1 MKVKY
6 CSFTRSVII
15 IVLFLGVAVRGY
27 TQKHDYHWLNGYDAE
42 YGGIFGNFELNFH
55 NQPVTI
61 DPIEFNN
68 ADLSDQVTSFSNAD
82 GKLLLVS
89 NGCRLFDALGH
100 VLPGGDTLNPG
111 EIYNSWCKN
120 NGSYPVMFNMIMLPQ
135 ENCVY
140 LFHNR
145 VVLDS
150 QFGITLTPSYL
161 SKVDLGGDSITTE
174 FTNNIVSTT
183 KVESPAACKHGNGRD
198 WIIMTPEH
206 RKATYRTYVLDIDG
220 IQSLNTQTIGYQ
232 YPYPECDAYGLHSFS
247 PDGTKYVRYNNTCGL
262 SFFDFDRCT
271 GELSNERL
279 ISLPEVF
286 KPGAF
291 TVFSSNSRYCY
302 YNSSRVIMQVDMEDA
317 ILQPDTIAILDTFP
331 TPTGAGFVMMQ
342 RGPDGRIYI
351 SPGSST
357 QTYHVIEYPD
367 LKGKAC
373 WARPNAI
380 PLPYLSFLAL
390 PNIPN
395 YRLGA
400 WKDSPCDTL
409 GLSEVP
415 SEIPSSFGHRIYPNP
430 VQDGFTLE
438 LDEGLQHA
446 FAWQL
451 EVFDLAGRMVYQGS
465 IPPYAFLHR
474 VQSGSWSSGMYYAV
488 LRDETGTIL
497 AVDKLVKME

>member
-1 MKVKY
+1 M
-6 CSFTRSVII
+6 F
-15 IVLFLGVAVRGY
+15 FLGVAGHGY
-27 TQKHDYHWLNGYDAE
+27 TQKHDYHWLNGYGAE

-55 NQPVTI
+55 NQPVTA

-68 ADLSDQVTSFSNAD
+68 ADLSDQVTSFSDAD
-82 GKLLLVS
+82 GNLLLVS
-89 NGCRLFDALGH
+89 NGCRLFDAKGQI
-100 VLPGGDTLNPG
+100 LPGGDTLNPG
-111 EIYNSWCKN
+111 EIYNSWCKD
-120 NGSYPVMFNMIMLPQ
+120 NGSYPSMFNMIMLPQ
-135 ENCVY
+135 GNSIY
-140 LFHNR
+140 LFHKR
-145 VVLDS
+145 VVLDNL
-150 QFGITLTPSYL
+150 FGITSTPAYWSRIQMGL
-161 SKVDLGGDSITTE
+161 DSITIQS
-174 FTNNIVSTT
+174 TNNIINISR
-183 KVESPAACKHGNGRD
+183 VELPAACKHGNGRD
-198 WIIMTPEH
+198 WLIITPEH
-206 RKATYRTYVLDIDG
+206 RKATYILYILNHEGISEYVS
-220 IQSLNTQTIGYQ
+220 QSIGYQ
-232 YPYPECDAYGLHSFS
+232 YPYPECNAYGAHSFS

-291 TVFSSNSRYCY
+291 TVFSSNSRFCY
-302 YNSSRVIMQVDMEDA
+302 YNSSKVIMQVDMDDA

-380 PLPYLSFLAL
+380 PLPFLSFLAL

-409 GLSEVP
+409 GLSEVTSTNP
-415 SEIPSSFGHRIYPNP
+415 STFAHRVYPNP
-430 VQDGFTLE
+430 VQNGFTLE

-451 EVFDLAGRMVYQGS
+451 EVVDLAGRMVYQGS
-465 IPPYAFLHR
+465 IPAYAFLHR
-474 VQSGSWSSGMYYAV
+474 VETSSWSAGMYYYT
-488 LRDETGTIL
+488 LRNELGKTMV
-497 AVDKLVKME
+497 VDKLVKME

>member
-1 MKVKY
+1 MGHW
-6 CSFTRSVII
+6 SFTKSALV

-27 TQKHDYHWLNGYDAE
+27 TQKHDYHWLNGYGAE

-55 NQPVTI
+55 NQPVTAE
-61 DPIEFNN
+61 PIEFNN
-68 ADLSDQVTSFSNAD
+68 ADLSDQVTSFSDAY
-82 GKLLLVS
+82 GSLLLVS
-89 NGCRLFDALGH
+89 NGCRLFDAKGH

-111 EIYNSWCKN
+111 EIYNSWCKD
-120 NGSYPVMFNMIMLPQ
+120 NGSYPSMFNMIMLPQ
-135 ENCVY
+135 EGFVY
-140 LFHNR
+140 LFHSR
-145 VVLDS
+145 VVLDNL
-150 QFGITLTPSYL
+150 FGVTSTPSYCSRVRVGL
-161 SKVDLGGDSITTE
+161 DSLE
-174 FTNNIVSTT
+174 VEYTNNIVSTT
-183 KVESPAACKHGNGRD
+183 KVEKPAACKHGNGRD

-247 PDGTKYVRYNNTCGL
+247 PDGTKYVRYNNSCGL

-279 ISLPEVF
+279 ISLPAVF

-291 TVFSSNSRYCY
+291 TVFSPNSRFCY

-331 TPTGAGFVMMQ
+331 HPTGAGFVMMQ

-409 GLSEVP
+409 GLSEVT

-451 EVFDLAGRMVYQGS
+451 EVVDLAGRMVYQGS

-474 VQSGSWSSGMYYAV
+474 VQTGSWSSGMYYAV